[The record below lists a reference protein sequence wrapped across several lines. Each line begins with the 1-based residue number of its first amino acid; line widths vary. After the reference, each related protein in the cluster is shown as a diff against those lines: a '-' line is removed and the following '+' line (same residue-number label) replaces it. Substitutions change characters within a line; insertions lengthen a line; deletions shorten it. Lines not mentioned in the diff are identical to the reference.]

1 MSLNGIWKFEILGVY
16 DWEPVST
23 AFMQDGRYWAGSAD
37 HYTVGSYEV
46 VDGGISAEVTAVM
59 HGRATTLFGKTSSRF
74 QMRFKGEA
82 SNGEIKGTASDAEGK
97 FVVQFRATRLA
108 DLP

>member
-46 VDGGISAEVTAVM
+46 VDGG
-59 HGRATTLFGKTSSRF
+59 G
-74 QMRFKGEA
+74 
-82 SNGEIKGTASDAEGK
+82 
-97 FVVQFRATRLA
+97 LA
-108 DLP
+108 PK